1 MPPTNATAP
10 SESRPSSTSDGSCAA
25 TKYSGCPSHRCTAD
39 SRGKRHRSVSV
50 LGDDMYN
57 GNGNRYSGTR
67 GIRPLYLYIGIGALV
82 LLGIWLIMSLLRP
95 GIEGY
100 FALAAGILLLL
111 GNVRDLLLPANPQQ
125 RSNIALLNS

>member
-1 MPPTNATAP
+1 MLRWPMPPTSATAP
-10 SESRPSSTSDGSCAA
+10 SGSRQSSTSNGTSAA
-25 TKYSGCPSHRCTAD
+25 TKCRGSPSHRCTAD
-39 SRGKRHRSVSV
+39 SRGKRERSVSV

-95 GIEGY
+95 G
-100 FALAAGILLLL
+100 
-111 GNVRDLLLPANPQQ
+111 
-125 RSNIALLNS
+125 